1 MADCGESRSIP
12 ASWPC
17 TRPWSSSPP
26 TASVCAHFLPTTA
39 PAIAHSSSVMPASR
53 WPSNTAAQDRIR
65 QEPTA
70 RPSDSSRRRCA
81 NGPTQ
86 NTGPTQSKEMPTCS
100 HGSTIT
106 TAKDRMVA
114 STTSRPSAAPIP
126 EQPLDLLQVPHLR
139 GVFVLAAKVGY
150 KYLWSLAL
158 PSNFAHDSHS
168 RDRICSSARP
178 CLRQLSERVPEPLAG
193 RRKHRHAAFALH
205 ELRTD
210 TQLVGEYP
218 APKLARPAWPLPHLP
233 RLDRLALSAGRGCA
247 RRTLGQ
253 NCLDISDKCT

>member
-1 MADCGESRSIP
+1 MSAANGTHVSSHQMIGPCAVYFSRCLS
-12 ASWPC
+12 ASASLWA
-17 TRPWSSSPP
+17 
-26 TASVCAHFLPTTA
+26 ASVACDACATKLRSLP
-39 PAIAHSSSVMPASR
+39 
-53 WPSNTAAQDRIR
+53 
-65 QEPTA
+65 
-70 RPSDSSRRRCA
+70 
-81 NGPTQ
+81 
-86 NTGPTQSKEMPTCS
+86 
-100 HGSTIT
+100 
-106 TAKDRMVA
+106 AKW
-114 STTSRPSAAPIP
+114 
-126 EQPLDLLQVPHLR
+126 VPHLR

-158 PSNFAHDSHS
+158 PSDFAHDSHS

-193 RRKHRHAAFALH
+193 RRKHRHPALPLH